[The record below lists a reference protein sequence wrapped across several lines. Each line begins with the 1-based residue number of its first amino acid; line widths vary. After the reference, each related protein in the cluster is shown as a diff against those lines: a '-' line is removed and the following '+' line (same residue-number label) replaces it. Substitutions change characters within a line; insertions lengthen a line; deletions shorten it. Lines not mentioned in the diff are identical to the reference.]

1 MRIRQILLVGI
12 ALTKSAIAR
21 RTLEL
26 KRVGG
31 PQDDGD
37 ERGGS
42 HKKPRRTFWYR
53 VKDVFTPSPPSPPPS
68 NNNAQREQ
76 QQMKKRAKEE
86 ESKCGFEW
94 AVLLPGVKRIRSHDE
109 VAEECNPAR
118 TQSKETTHS
127 RSKKGS
133 ANHEMNVELSR
144 EKCSSEE
151 RT

>member
-1 MRIRQILLVGI
+1 MKICEVLLVGI

-42 HKKPRRTFWYR
+42 HKKPRRTFWASSQGR
-53 VKDVFTPSPPSPPPS
+53 VHTTTITATIH
-68 NNNAQREQ
+68 NNAQCKQ
-76 QQMKKRAKEE
+76 QQKKKAKEKE
-86 ESKCGFEW
+86 ESKCGFEG

-109 VAEECNPAR
+109 VAEECNPTRGAR
-118 TQSKETTHS
+118 DHAQ
-127 RSKKGS
+127 
-133 ANHEMNVELSR
+133 
-144 EKCSSEE
+144 
-151 RT
+151 